1 MSDDDPSL
9 REAIAQ
15 LRQPHA
21 DIGLDARDLDAD
33 PIVQFAAWLRQAL
46 DAGVVLPNTM
56 ALATASREGRP
67 SVRMVLLKGFDE
79 EGFTFYTNHASR
91 KGRELDA
98 NPWAALVFY
107 WPRLERQVRVS
118 GGVTRVPRAESEE
131 YWRSRPVASR
141 LGAWASR
148 QSEAI
153 PTRAALEHR
162 LRELALEYPG
172 DDVPLPPFWGG
183 YRLIADAIEF
193 WQGRANRLHDRVLYT
208 RARAGWSLER
218 LAP

>member
-1 MSDDDPSL
+1 VSDADRSL
-9 REAIAQ
+9 SEAIAQ

-21 DIGLDARDLDAD
+21 DIGLDASDLGAD
-33 PIVQFAAWLRQAL
+33 PVAQFAAWLGQAL
-46 DAGVVLPNTM
+46 DAGGVLPNTM

-79 EGFTFYTNHASR
+79 GGFTFYTNYASR

-118 GGVTRVPRAESEE
+118 GGVARVSRAESDE
-131 YWRSRPVASR
+131 YWNSRPVASR

-148 QSEAI
+148 QSEVIA
-153 PTRAALEHR
+153 TRAALEDK
-162 LRELALEYPG
+162 LRDLALEHAG
-172 DDVPLPPFWGG
+172 DDVPLPAFWGG
-183 YRLIADAIEF
+183 YRLVPDAIEF
-193 WQGRANRLHDRVLYT
+193 WQGRANRLHDRFLYR
-208 RARAGWSLER
+208 RAGAGWSVER